1 MIPIEVLH
9 SLDMYYRQLDEA
21 DKIGRRLDEI
31 SKWADQFEKRYDKVL
46 TAINEVC
53 DNAQK
58 PD

>member
-1 MIPIEVLH
+1 MIPTEILH
-9 SLDMYYRQLDEA
+9 SLDTYYRQLDEA
-21 DKIGRRLDEI
+21 DKIGRRLDEL
-31 SKWADQFEKRYDKVL
+31 SKRADRFEKRYDKVL

>member
-1 MIPIEVLH
+1 MIPTEILH
-9 SLDMYYRQLDEA
+9 SLDTYYRQLDEA
-21 DKIGRRLDEI
+21 NKISRRLDEL
-31 SKWADQFEKRYDKVL
+31 SRWTNQFEKRYGKVL

>member
-1 MIPIEVLH
+1 MTPIEIIH
-9 SLDMYYRQLDEA
+9 SLDTYYRQLDEA
-21 DKIGRRLDEI
+21 DKISRRLDEL

-58 PD
+58 LD